1 LLSLGHFYPEDVKTA
16 EDRLR
21 YYASRF
27 PIVEVDSTFYAIPA
41 ERNATQ
47 WSERTAPGFVFDL
60 KSYRLF
66 TRHKTPVRSLPAD
79 VRQALGTRDTS
90 VYYDKVPDELR
101 AELWRRFRTA
111 LEPLRASGRL
121 GVVLFQ
127 FAPWLIFGSD
137 GMQHIADC
145 AEHMQGFRV
154 AVELRNTSWLSEHR
168 QERTLSFLR
177 EHQLAHV
184 VVDEPQ
190 VGSYSVPAVWQATRP
205 DIAVV
210 RLHGRNRETWQQ
222 KGLPAASER
231 FAYLY
236 GDQEL
241 KPLVAPVKRLA
252 KQAGEVH
259 VLFNNCFADYAQTN
273 AARFTQLLGR
283 RAASTPQRGGQLG
296 RTAAR

>member
-1 LLSLGHFYPEDVKTA
+1 V
-16 EDRLR
+16 
-21 YYASRF
+21 
-27 PIVEVDSTFYAIPA
+27 
-41 ERNATQ
+41 
-47 WSERTAPGFVFDL
+47 

-66 TRHKTPVRSLPAD
+66 TRHKTPVRSLPGD

-90 VYYDKVPDELR
+90 IYYEKLPAELQ
-101 AELWRRFRTA
+101 AELWQRFRAA

-127 FAPWLIFGSD
+127 FAPWLIFGKE

-154 AVELRNTSWLSEHR
+154 AVELRNTSWLREAR
-168 QERTLSFLR
+168 RERTLAFLR
-177 EHQLAHV
+177 DHELAHV

-190 VGSYSVPAVWQATRP
+190 ETSFSVPAVWAATRP
-205 DIAVV
+205 DVAVL

-236 GDQEL
+236 GDEEL

-252 KQAGEVH
+252 KQASEVH
-259 VLFNNCFADYAQTN
+259 VLFNNCFADYAQSN
-273 AARFTQLLGR
+273 AARFGQLLGR
-283 RAASTPQRGGQLG
+283 RAALPPTKGGQLG